1 MRLNEI
7 QDNSGARK
15 ERTRVGRGIGS
26 GRGKTSSR
34 GQKGLGARSGGK
46 VKIGFEGGQSPL
58 YRRLP
63 MRGFNNKNFTTNYT
77 IINVGDLQRL
87 VDTKRLSEKD
97 TVSIEKLQEIGY
109 TKKAHDGLKVLG
121 NGEITVKLTID
132 AAHASKSAVE
142 KVKKA
147 GGKLTILDNTP
158 APLKNAYRDALAK
171 EAK

>member
-1 MRLNEI
+1 MKLNEL
-7 QDNSGARK
+7 QDNLGARK
-15 ERTRVGRGIGS
+15 ERTRVGRGMSS
-26 GRGKTSSR
+26 GRGKTSTR

-46 VKIGFEGGQSPL
+46 VKIGFEGGQNPL

-63 MRGFNNKNFTTNYT
+63 MRGFNNYNFTKNYT

-87 VDTKRLSEKD
+87 VDTKRLTGKEVI
-97 TVSIEKLQEIGY
+97 TIETLQQIGF

-121 NGEITVKLTID
+121 NGELTTSLTID

-147 GGKLTILDNTP
+147 GGELNIVEAKP
-158 APLKNAYRDALAK
+158 APVEKKTTAK
-171 EAK
+171 A